1 MYPINY
7 THSKLW
13 PLQWTETTWSF
24 RKMGNAT
31 SVTLIIL
38 WMFLQNIRFCTI
50 SSALTKKNKSSYEKA
65 LKPFFLF
72 YCLLSHSLSLSLFLI
87 LHFLRKYV
95 IVHQLHFS
103 NQSFCVMALL
113 IELLAY
119 PFCFLKPVALSHID
133 LFQFHTWNLSI
144 KSVTFFAKV
153 KYSVIWYTIC
163 KWELASM

>member
-1 MYPINY
+1 
-7 THSKLW
+7 
-13 PLQWTETTWSF
+13 
-24 RKMGNAT
+24 MGNAT

-50 SSALTKKNKSSYEKA
+50 SSALTKKNKSSYERA

-72 YCLLSHSLSLSLFLI
+72 YCVLSHYLPTILLSLCLHLSLSLSLSLI
-87 LHFLRKYV
+87 LHFLKKYA

-153 KYSVIWYTIC
+153 K
-163 KWELASM
+163 